1 MIASNAEKLYA
12 NDPEISKYYYQRY
25 RLFSRLDQGII
36 MDREGWFSVTP
47 EAIAEHIAD
56 RVVRNNVSVVVD
68 AFTGVGGNAI
78 QFALRGAHGI

>member
-1 MIASNAEKLYA
+1 
-12 NDPEISKYYYQRY
+12 
-25 RLFSRLDQGII
+25 